1 MKTDID
7 KLIDN
12 STWSIKMYIG
22 MLLFFLGNGKPELTY
37 GKEYKVIRWFEKHE
51 DGRQFIG
58 IKNDSD
64 ERNEYLITRFVTRTT
79 WRNMQ
84 IKLILSQ

>member
-1 MKTDID
+1 MIEKEFISLICIDPVTDI
-7 KLIDN
+7 LN
-12 STWSIKMYIG
+12 
-22 MLLFFLGNGKPELTY
+22 FGNGKPELTY
-37 GKEYKVIRWFEKHE
+37 GKEYKIIRWFEKHE